1 MAFSPR
7 QLPDKREI
15 GEIVMADMDE
25 GSKGG
30 RRSVLVFGLVAATL
44 TVLLILVGVA
54 GNNVAPN
61 MAQSNTESP
70 ATSGSQNPE

>member
-30 RRSVLVFGLVAATL
+30 RRSVLVFGLVAATV

>member
-1 MAFSPR
+1 
-7 QLPDKREI
+7 
-15 GEIVMADMDE
+15 MADMDE

-30 RRSVLVFGLVAATL
+30 RRSVLATL

-54 GNNVAPN
+54 GKSVAPN
-61 MAQSNTESP
+61 TPQSNTESP